1 MTKNISYEEIED
13 TIYDATALIEE
24 NQREGKIDPT
34 KPHPDYLQGLGLLQN
49 LDEEPKP
56 DRLQEIKSEAN
67 ELFKRHSQLDSKR
80 QEAILT
86 QNEPNPSA

>member
-24 NQREGKIDPT
+24 NQREGRINPT

-49 LDEEPKP
+49 LEGETQLA
-56 DRLQEIKSEAN
+56 RLREIKNEA
-67 ELFKRHSQLDSKR
+67 EGLLSKHSQLGPRR
-80 QEAILT
+80 QATVTRSEA
-86 QNEPNPSA
+86 

>member
-49 LDEEPKP
+49 LDGDP
-56 DRLQEIKSEAN
+56 DTNRLKEIKSEAN
-67 ELFKRHSQLDSKR
+67 KLLKRHSQLGSKR

-86 QNEPNPSA
+86 QNEPNP